1 MDLQFAKHENVSLK
15 DLPGFNEAWLQNMI
29 CDDPSIL
36 GLGDIDVL
44 DRERVQ
50 EAGGRLDLLLS
61 DPDKNRRYEVEI
73 MLGATDPSH
82 IIRCIEYWD
91 IERRRYPAYDHVAVL
106 VAEEVTT
113 RFLNVISLLSGTIPV
128 IAIQMNALKV
138 DKKLALS
145 FVHVLKQTALR
156 GDDDGDGG
164 DAGGGDVDRAY
175 WEARVG
181 SELLGICDRVIDF
194 INDIASP
201 KQRLNYKKRHIGLTD
216 GIRIKNFVAF
226 GPKKNFVRVGA
237 RVEDSDAWKQ
247 KLEDAG
253 IPTTVRRNGSVHG
266 VVTTKSFPESEEL
279 IRALVQ
285 QAVKEYQQ

>member
-1 MDLQFAKHENVSLK
+1 MELQFSKHESVALK
-15 DLPGFNEAWLQNMI
+15 DLPGFNEAWLQNII

-61 DPDKNRRYEVEI
+61 DSDKNRRYEVEI

-113 RFLNVISLLSGTIPV
+113 RFLNVISLLSGTIPIV
-128 IAIQMNALKV
+128 AIQMNALKV
-138 DKKLALS
+138 EEKLVLS
-145 FVHVLKQTALR
+145 FVHVLKQIALR
-156 GDDDGDGG
+156 GDEEEDGG
-164 DAGGGDVDRAY
+164 GGGGGDVDRAY
-175 WEARVG
+175 WESRVG
-181 SELLGICDRVIDF
+181 SDLLGICDRVIDF
-194 INDIASP
+194 INEVADP

-216 GIRIKNFVAF
+216 GTRVRNFIVLW
-226 GPKKNFVRVGA
+226 PKKNFVRIGA
-237 RVEDSDAWKQ
+237 SVEDPDGWKQ

-253 IPTTVRRNGSVHG
+253 VPTTVRRSGKLH
-266 VVTTKSFPESEEL
+266 VVLNRKSFPESEEL
-279 IRALVQ
+279 IRELVG